1 MSLRGKIGCESAGAI
16 GGFEAAAANLKES
29 IGKFLGTSFGSDQG
43 NPFGDLY
50 LEGIVQGEIKLQ
62 ATNDWKTTTYYGI
75 TDALGGLRGSAE
87 NAMVGGFSVNGSSVL
102 KFANTV
108 MNVFGYTLGG
118 TGPASKRM
126 YGGSNLNGLNVQFK
140 WYTPYMSGWKEA
152 LYALCYLAWPTSA
165 FNSDDNANAAA
176 KQQAQSDAQKAAVEE
191 EYKNI
196 IKTCLAHANKGATIQ
211 IKINKILEALN
222 NSNVDEARRLGNEI
236 PDSQGFED
244 LNQIVSDLKVRLASP
259 SPSESLIESLAED
272 AEKSSDLSLYV
283 SQQAKARVD
292 MQLRAISIGSA
303 MGTTTQWY
311 DLPAA
316 TLPVDSRS
324 IAQPPLQGE
333 GIPPTPTKE
342 PASTG
347 EFGLTDSI
355 GLLKDA
361 SVDLIKGFKDS
372 FARNPPKVYLEIRD
386 SNDQL
391 KYRFSPLVVTS
402 FGITA
407 SRETVEGDPV
417 ILTIDVSFDYFQVN
431 ATNAEQAPL
440 QKFAGV
446 QIFNNKAIR

>member
-75 TDALGGLRGSAE
+75 TDALGGIRGSAE

-176 KQQAQSDAQKAAVEE
+176 RQQVQSDAQKAAVEE

-196 IKTCLAHANKGATIQ
+196 IKTCISHSGKATILQ
-211 IKINKILEALN
+211 LKIQKIIDAMDVDNMTEALRL
-222 NSNVDEARRLGNEI
+222 SNELESN
-236 PDSQGFED
+236 QGYED
-244 LNQIVSDLKVRLASP
+244 LNQIVSDVKVNVALDNQGVV
-259 SPSESLIESLAED
+259 ETCKENAENSVLLD
-272 AEKSSDLSLYV
+272 DLVKSNAQS
-283 SQQAKARVD
+283 RVD
-292 MQLRAISIGSA
+292 MQLRASSIGSA
-303 MGTTTQWY
+303 IGTTQWY
-311 DLPAA
+311 DLGNSS
-316 TLPVDSRS
+316 LPVDPN
-324 IAQPPLQGE
+324 ATPALQGE
-333 GIPPTPTKE
+333 GVPPLPTKE

-355 GLLKDA
+355 SLLKDA